1 MLLTLK
7 ITASEK
13 LRRQELS
20 VRLLEQERVEQTM
33 ALLMCPNFLPLG
45 KLMLM
50 LQEMSTLLMQEVT
63 EFAE

>member
-1 MLLTLK
+1 MSLTVK

-13 LRRQELS
+13 LLRQELS
-20 VRLLEQERVEQTM
+20 VRLLEQERMEQTM
-33 ALLMCPNFLPLG
+33 ALLMYLNFLPLV

-50 LQEMSTLLMQEVT
+50 LQEMFTLSMQEIT